1 MDVTFDVVALG
12 ELLVDLTQHGESD
25 RGNLVF
31 EGNPGGAPAN
41 VLAMLRKLGHSA
53 AFIGKVGSDSF
64 GDLLKMALEE
74 FGIDDSG
81 LRRDGFLPTTLAV
94 VHNTPEGDRDF
105 TFYRK
110 PGADVNLS
118 EEELEL
124 PLLRTCRIFHFGSL
138 SLTDEP
144 CRSATRRALKEARAA
159 GALISFDPNYRAPL
173 WADEDA
179 AREQIRF
186 GIGQCDLLKISDN
199 ELTLV
204 TGERDFARG
213 AAALRE
219 LNPALRLIHVT
230 AGAEGSH
237 AFYEGRH
244 VSAPALKLG
253 GVVDTSGA
261 GDTFCACTLSY
272 VLRHGLEALT
282 DEQLLEMLTF
292 ANAAAYLVT
301 TKKGAL
307 RSMPEPAAVEALLAR

>member
-118 EEELEL
+118 EE
-124 PLLRTCRIFHFGSL
+124 
-138 SLTDEP
+138 
-144 CRSATRRALKEARAA
+144 
-159 GALISFDPNYRAPL
+159 
-173 WADEDA
+173 
-179 AREQIRF
+179 
-186 GIGQCDLLKISDN
+186 
-199 ELTLV
+199 
-204 TGERDFARG
+204 
-213 AAALRE
+213 
-219 LNPALRLIHVT
+219 
-230 AGAEGSH
+230 
-237 AFYEGRH
+237 
-244 VSAPALKLG
+244 
-253 GVVDTSGA
+253 
-261 GDTFCACTLSY
+261 
-272 VLRHGLEALT
+272 
-282 DEQLLEMLTF
+282 
-292 ANAAAYLVT
+292 
-301 TKKGAL
+301 
-307 RSMPEPAAVEALLAR
+307 